1 MLFLLT
7 SKLGSGI
14 LCCITFIGES
24 LMLTN
29 TLEKGCEKEIERK
42 FLLKNDSW
50 KDMSHKSVEIEQY
63 YFMDDDGVTCRVRR
77 KGTKFLMTMKVKES
91 AVTSKE
97 YEFNIP
103 EGVFIEFAKRSFGEI
118 KKVRHYVLYASKLW
132 EIDVFGGNNS
142 GLVLAE
148 IELKSE
154 NESFEIPSFIEME
167 VTENEEYKNVN
178 LSKNKRSFYDYHKS
192 LFYTY

>member
-77 KGTKFLMTMKVKES
+77 KGTEFLMTMKVKES
-91 AVTSKE
+91 EVTSKE
-97 YEFNIP
+97 YEFSIP

-132 EIDVFGGNNS
+132 EIDVFGGKNS